1 MHGVPTDEAVV
12 AAFRADYLYTGNAAK
27 SARKVGIPEG
37 TGRDIARRLADDSE
51 FAAERRRLRANALDE
66 AERAVMDV
74 VRIGRKRYRDELPE
88 PKAVGEGA
96 TVVIT
101 DRRPDYGKL
110 IIDAHKTLAQRT
122 RFDDE
127 RDGSVQPAGPVFILH
142 EASPA
147 EPQES
152 PPPVAEPPPDAA

>member
-1 MHGVPTDEAVV
+1 MHGSPTDESIV

-27 SARKVGIPEG
+27 SARKVGIPSE
-37 TGRDIARRLADDSE
+37 TGRDIARRLADDAE

-74 VRIGRKRYRDELPE
+74 VRIGRRRFGEPLPE
-88 PKAVGEGA
+88 PKEVGAGG

-110 IIDAHKTLAQRT
+110 VIDAHKSLAQRT

-127 RDGSVQPAGPVFILH
+127 KDGSVQSGGPVFILN
-142 EASPA
+142 EAPA
-147 EPQES
+147 E
-152 PPPVAEPPPDAA
+152 EPKPDTDKPPDAA